1 MGVSTE
7 KRSGVCELLLKLKL
21 NKCLVIMMPIDRKTW
36 TFCIIIIIIT

>member
-7 KRSGVCELLLKLKL
+7 ERSGVCELLLKL

-36 TFCIIIIIIT
+36 TFCIIIIIT